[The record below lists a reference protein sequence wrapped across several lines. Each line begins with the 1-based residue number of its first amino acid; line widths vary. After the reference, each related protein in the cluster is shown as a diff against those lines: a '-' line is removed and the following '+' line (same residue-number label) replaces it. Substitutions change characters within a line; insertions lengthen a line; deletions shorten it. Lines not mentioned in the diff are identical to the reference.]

1 VIRHSTLCY
10 VIFQSFNE
18 AGRKRLVRIDDN
30 ARVYLSQYLTLVNR
44 WKLLT
49 EVVPAVFHGIF
60 TIDAS
65 ASLLIKGS
73 TPRLY
78 VRGVEISGKGD
89 IAGALR
95 VLTEQHDGEGETFF
109 F

>member
-1 VIRHSTLCY
+1 M
-10 VIFQSFNE
+10 
-18 AGRKRLVRIDDN
+18 
-30 ARVYLSQYLTLVNR
+30 NR

-65 ASLLIKGS
+65 ASLLIKGGS
-73 TPRLY
+73 TLRLY
-78 VRGVEISGKGD
+78 VRRVEISGKRD

-95 VLTEQHDGEGETFF
+95 VLTEKHDGEGKTFF
-109 F
+109 